1 MKRSLIA
8 ISVGIALSFTAT
20 ADIMTTEY
28 VEGSGFNK
36 AIEIITPEAIN
47 TTIMALQGD
56 GLSSPFTVSDNKS
69 EDDYQITGVVTAIQT
84 AALDDDLP
92 IGFFLQ
98 DLNGDAD
105 ESTSDG
111 IFVQGDITGINLGN
125 TVTVQGK
132 VYEDSGWTTLTDTYI
147 SNIENTAITIAATP
161 LRTLSTD
168 IDFDFTLER
177 HEGMLIELDEAADM
191 HVTRT
196 FSFDFSV
203 FRSNMVVAHERINV
217 TPNQQ
222 YVPGSAEAAVQEK
235 ENEAKRL
242 FIESFE
248 EAANGVVP
256 WYDDFLT
263 ESTTSM
269 DDGSTTSDNYIR
281 IDDTLNGLQGI
292 VGYSSDE
299 YRLYVTNQATKETFI
314 HNNDRALSPELPNG
328 ELRIATFNVLNYFN
342 SPFGGD
348 ANPTNSNRGAETE
361 EEFARQGDKIAKAII
376 AMDADIVGLM
386 EIENNGFGKNSA
398 IAHLVEKINTL
409 LTDPEDHY
417 SYISSD
423 QNDDF
428 IGTDAIA
435 NQVIYKASKV
445 TLETYRLIE
454 MPEQHATEGEDP
466 DNFQRDAITPTF
478 NLNDTDQSIT
488 ISVNHFK
495 SKGST
500 CWEDVNL
507 QNEDDID
514 GQGSCENLRVS
525 AAQHIG
531 TELAKIAGH
540 KFILGDLNSYASEDP
555 VLLLTELPEDYIVTP
570 ARDTFIGTEVMDGAA
585 PESLSTSFGYKNVI
599 KDLHPDAYSYSFN
612 DSVGSLDYILV
623 DADTAANNVVA
634 AIDWNINA
642 SESPLVD
649 YTIED
654 SGDLAKT
661 NDLYRASDHDPAI
674 IVLTFSEGT
683 EVVNPDPI
691 DPIDPTTPVDPID
704 PVTPTDP
711 VENESA
717 SNGSSGGSMGTG
729 GLLLLGF
736 LGFLRRK
743 ILK

>member
-1 MKRSLIA
+1 MKRSLIS

-20 ADIMTTEY
+20 A
-28 VEGSGFNK
+28 
-36 AIEIITPEAIN
+36 EIIFTEDVADGGLEITTPKAIN
-47 TTIMALQGD
+47 TTIMAIQGNA
-56 GLSSPFTVSDNKS
+56 LNSPFVTPGNKS
-69 EDDYQITGVVTAIQT
+69 EDDYEITGIVTAIQT
-84 AALDDDLP
+84 TPLENNLP

-111 IFVQGDITGINLGN
+111 IFVQGDVTDIDLGN

-132 VYEDSGWTTLTDTYI
+132 VYEDSGWTILTDTHVNDI
-147 SNIENTAITIAATP
+147 DDTTTTITAIP
-161 LRTLSTD
+161 LRTLPTD
-168 IDFDFTLER
+168 IDFDSTLER
-177 HEGMLIELDEAADM
+177 HEGMLIELDETADM

-196 FSFDFSV
+196 FSFDFSAL
-203 FRSNMVVAHERINV
+203 RSNMVAAHERINV

-222 YVPGSAEAAVQEK
+222 YVPVSAEAVTQEK
-235 ENEAKRL
+235 ENDARRL

-248 EAANGVVP
+248 KADDGIVP

-269 DDGSTTSDNYIR
+269 DDGSTTSDDYIR
-281 IDDTLNGLQGI
+281 IDDTISGLQGVI
-292 VGYSSDE
+292 AFSSGD
-299 YRLYVTNQATKETFI
+299 YRLYVTNQATKDTFI
-314 HNNDRALSPELPNG
+314 HNNDRTLSPELPDG
-328 ELRIATFNVLNYFN
+328 ELRVATFNVLNYFN

-348 ANPTNSNRGAETE
+348 ANPTESNRGAKTE

-398 IAHLVEKINTL
+398 IAHLVEKINAL

-423 QNDDF
+423 QSDDF

-454 MPEQHATEGEDP
+454 MPEQHATEGEDQ

-478 NLNDTDQSIT
+478 NLNGTDQSIT

-507 QNEDDID
+507 QNEEDID

-525 AAQHIG
+525 AAQHLG
-531 TELAKIAGH
+531 TELDKIAGH

-555 VLLLTELPEDYIVTP
+555 VLLLTELPENYSVTP
-570 ARDTFIGTEVMDGAA
+570 ARDTFIGTEIMDGAA
-585 PESLSTSFGYKNVI
+585 PADLSTSFGYKNAI
-599 KDLHPDAYSYSFN
+599 KDLHPNAYSYSFN

-649 YTIED
+649 YTTKN
-654 SGDLAKT
+654 SGELAKT

-674 IVLTFSEGT
+674 IVLTFSEDT
-683 EVVNPDPI
+683 EVI
-691 DPIDPTTPVDPID
+691 DPADPVDP
-704 PVTPTDP
+704 TDP
-711 VENESA
+711 IENENS
-717 SNGSSGGSMGTG
+717 SSGSSGGSMGAG
-729 GLLLLGF
+729 SLLLGF
-736 LGFLRRK
+736 LGLFRRK